1 MGLLDK
7 LLGNAAQIDAEEI
20 QQELAPIL
28 SDSERV
34 TQAYKLIRDLFVLTT
49 HRVVFIDKQGMTGK
63 KVDYYSI
70 PYRAITQFKVETAGH
85 FDMDAELRI
94 WVSGQ
99 PEPLYTELSAET
111 AQSLQKALANAMFG

>member
-7 LLGNAAQIDAEEI
+7 LLGNASEIDAGEI
-20 QQELAPIL
+20 QEELAPVL
-28 SDSERV
+28 ADSEQV

-49 HRVVFIDKQGMTGK
+49 SRVIFIDKQGMTGK

-85 FDMDAELRI
+85 FDMDAELKI
-94 WVSGQ
+94 WISGQ
-99 PEPLYTELSAET
+99 AEPLHTELSKDT
-111 AQSLQKALANAMFG
+111 AQSLQKALATAMFG